1 MTDFTNIS
9 CIQGCKPPQIINLN
23 LAINDVSKLEVYD
36 ECGSIY
42 TELKYAYSIDSACW
56 SCYMSYNEI
65 LENTI
70 ELVSDFYVRLRVQG
84 NVSKILINGE
94 EITDFSTQLESGFNL
109 QSYDVNSNTWNP
121 YSNIDCSISLYQQ
134 LNESIASISGIP
146 IYYFKV
152 NGVKESADMT
162 FKEYALK
169 SVSSIKQIKLIVSD
183 GQMPSSKPEFAEFG
197 LDWQT
202 DWEVEISKGMFA
214 TAFGNTAQPTEGD
227 LVYIPLM
234 SRMWMVN
241 EAYEEKKDSFMWHA
255 ATWKVALVKYQDDS
269 SVDLGF
275 SQDMVDDIVKNKYED
290 IFGEEENQE
299 AQIDAAPILQ
309 ATPNDLYPIFRSD
322 AVRKYMSCN
331 GIDIIQSL
339 LYYKGT
345 LVSENMYKFA
355 LDMKQQIIYQHQYC
369 GDSGTLS
376 FIIKPGHGNF
386 SGYLLELGQGK
397 RITILQKAEYD
408 NKGNVKSSVCNLS
421 IDKNNKLSIDLIPGN
436 WYFVWIRWSKELNT
450 FDFNAAKYS
459 FPENIPLYKLQ
470 NHHYYFDFDNAI
482 TKVGKWNYEYQQNSK
497 VDLILN
503 NFIGTISNIKLFDV
517 YNDNTSEILMQYPNN
532 KHLLINDTV
541 RPIVGL
547 DGVIRNS

>member
-1 MTDFTNIS
+1 MVDLKNIS

-23 LAINDVSKLEVYD
+23 LAINDISKLKVYD
-36 ECGSIY
+36 ECNNLY
-42 TELKYAYSIDSACW
+42 TDLKYAYSVDSACW
-56 SCYMSYNEI
+56 SCYMSYDEI

-70 ELVSDFYVRLRVQG
+70 ELVSDFYVRLRIQG
-84 NVSKILINGE
+84 NVSKILLDGE
-94 EITDFSTQLESGFNL
+94 ETTDFSTQLESGFNL
-109 QSYDVNSNTWNP
+109 QTYDTNSNTWNP
-121 YSNIDCSISLYQQ
+121 YSNIDCSVSLYQQ
-134 LNESIASISGIP
+134 LNESIASITGIP

-152 NGVKESADMT
+152 NGVKESSDMT

-169 SVSSIKQIKLIVSD
+169 SVTSVKQIKLIVSD

-202 DWEVEISKGMFA
+202 DWEVELAKGMFA
-214 TAFGNTAQPTEGD
+214 TAFGDTAQPTEGD

-234 SRMWMVN
+234 NRMWMVN

-255 ATWKVALVKYQDDS
+255 ATWKLALVKYQDDA

-309 ATPNDLYPIFRSD
+309 AVPNNLYPIFKSD
-322 AVRKYMSCN
+322 AVRKYISCQ
-331 GIDIIQSL
+331 GIDIIQSM

-345 LVSENMYKFA
+345 LISENMYKFA
-355 LDMKQQIIYQHQYC
+355 LDMKSQIIYQKQFC

-376 FIIKPGHGNF
+376 FIIKPEHGNF
-386 SGYLLELGQGK
+386 SGYLFKLGNGK
-397 RITILQKAEYD
+397 IITILQKVEYD
-408 NKGNVKSSVCNLS
+408 DKGIIKSSLCNLS
-421 IDKNNKLSIDLIPGN
+421 IDKNNKLSINIIPGN
-436 WYFVWIRWSKELNT
+436 WYFVWVRWSKELNT
-450 FDFNAAKYS
+450 FDFNVAKYS
-459 FPENIPLYKLQ
+459 YPENIPLYKLQ
-470 NHHYYFDFDNAI
+470 NHHYYFDFDNAE
-482 TKVGKWNYEYQQNSK
+482 TKVSKWNTEYRIVEK
-497 VDLILN
+497 TDLVLN
-503 NFIGTISNIKLFDV
+503 NFIGTISNIKLFDI

-541 RPIVGL
+541 RPLVGL